1 MTQNVYVTGLGA
13 YFPGPA
19 IDNDNVERV
28 LGLVHGKPSRM
39 KRRVLAQ
46 NGIRTRHYALDDDGK
61 STHQNEELA
70 REAIGLALADAGC
83 EPKDVKCLS
92 VGTSQADLLLPGFG
106 SMVQASAQLPACEL
120 IQTSGIC
127 NAGVM
132 AFRAACAQVR
142 LRESGNALVVASELA
157 SRALKHSRYE
167 AAFEEG
173 QALEWDAEFLRWM
186 LSDGA
191 GAWFLEPAPRKRGLS
206 LRVDWSRLRSYSSSY
221 PVCMSGGRSIRQGQP
236 ASWHDYANC
245 SEAEKQGAFL
255 LRQDMR
261 LLDEVVKIGVDLFLE
276 VIEEGLVRPETV
288 DHVLCHYSSDH
299 FKSRIFQLLT
309 MSGVMPSE
317 HKWFSNLHT
326 RGNTGAASIFVMVE
340 EFLRTRQPKP
350 GETILCMVPESGRF
364 SASYIHFTV
373 VDAAMEAT

>member
-1 MTQNVYVTGLGA
+1 MHDVFVTGLGA
-13 YFPGPA
+13 YFPGPP
-19 IDNDNVERV
+19 IDNDEVERV
-28 LGLVHGKPSRM
+28 LGMVYGKPSRM

-46 NGIRTRHYALDDDGK
+46 NGIRARHYALDAEGK
-61 STHQNEELA
+61 STHQNEDLA
-70 REAIGLALADAGC
+70 KAAVDLALGDAGR
-83 EPKDVKCLS
+83 EPKDVDCLS

-106 SMVQASAQLPACEL
+106 SMVQAAAELPSCQL

-132 AFRAACAQVR
+132 AFRAAWSQVR
-142 LRESGNALVVASELA
+142 LGEAKNALVVASELA
-157 SRALKHSRYE
+157 SRSLKHTRYE

-173 QALEWDAEFLRWM
+173 QSLEWDAEFLRWM

-191 GAWFLEPAPRKRGLS
+191 GAWFLEPRPRPRGKS
-206 LRVDWSRLRSYSSSY
+206 LRADWSRLRSYASSY
-221 PVCMSGGRSIRQGQP
+221 PVCMSGGRSIRKEQP
-236 ASWHDYANC
+236 KSWQDYDDC
-245 SEAEKQGAFL
+245 TTAERQGAFL

-276 VIEEGLVRPETV
+276 VIEEGLVRPETI

-299 FKSRIFQLLT
+299 FRSRIFQLLQ

-317 HKWFSNLHT
+317 EKWFSNLHT
-326 RGNTGAASIFVMVE
+326 RGNTGAASIFVMLE
-340 EFLRTRQPKP
+340 EFCRIKQPEV

-364 SASYIHFTV
+364 SASYLHFTV
-373 VDAAMEAT
+373 VG